1 MRMVLLVLMFGALLL
16 VLWKGTVL
24 ALRLRG
30 RPSGN
35 LKCESCRW
43 CDLIDGDGVMC
54 RYGEVVTLK
63 TRAHVNM
70 CTDYDPAPGGKYRR
84 RK

>member
-1 MRMVLLVLMFGALLL
+1 MRTLLLILMFGALLL
-16 VLWKGTVL
+16 VLWRGIVL
-24 ALRLRG
+24 VMRMRR
-30 RPSGN
+30 RPSGK

-54 RYGEVVTLK
+54 RYGETVTLK

-70 CTDYDPAPGGKYRR
+70 CTDYTPAPGGKYRK